1 MYIEVR
7 SVTPAAKLLMCVCA
21 GSTGAVMVPAAHKVR
36 AAIRPRPA
44 IHSAPAH
51 NTAIAA
57 VPCAAMPQIALGDGL
72 PGLSP
77 NGFGVLDDNIALTPA
92 GFPVGAGAI
101 GNAGA
106 AASPAL
112 PPPPLRPENLL
123 PSPPVTSPAPEV
135 STWSMMVVGASVV
148 GGAIRWRRREQTA

>member
-1 MYIEVR
+1 
-7 SVTPAAKLLMCVCA
+7 
-21 GSTGAVMVPAAHKVR
+21 MVPAAHKVR

-51 NTAIAA
+51 TATIAA
-57 VPCAAMPQIALGDGL
+57 VPCTAMPQIALGDGL

-77 NGFGVLDDNIALTPA
+77 NGFGVLDDSGVLTA
-92 GFPVGAGAI
+92 ASFPVGGGAVGGPGGAG
-101 GNAGA
+101 GVGL
-106 AASPAL
+106 S
-112 PPPPLRPENLL
+112 PPPLKPENLL
-123 PSPPVTSPAPEV
+123 PAPPITSPAPEV